1 MRAGEIKEKQAFNQT
16 MEYSLAEENI
26 FIPSSPVAHRDSEYR
41 EDGFEVLLKMQ
52 RDHFWYRGRSRFI
65 LRALNEYTR
74 KEGASA
80 IDLGGG
86 CGGWVQYLAE
96 RSGQRF
102 SELAMGDS
110 CLPALVEARKFL
122 DPKISLYHCDILNLG
137 WKERW
142 DTAFLLDVIE
152 HIPDDVEVL
161 RGVSEILRPGGLVFV
176 TTPALNFFWSYNDEV
191 GHHLRRYNKDD
202 MKLLATKTGLELV
215 DARYFMFLLS
225 PLYLLARSRR
235 VAHLTEEE
243 KIQLIIKQHQI
254 PPTIVN
260 SALSWVFG
268 LESSLGYLL
277 PFPWG
282 TSILGVFRKR

>member
-1 MRAGEIKEKQAFNQT
+1 MDYTVTAQ
-16 MEYSLAEENI
+16 NI
-26 FIPSSPVAHRDSEYR
+26 FTPSSPVAHRGSEYR

-65 LRALNEYTR
+65 LRALN
-74 KEGASA
+74 KFCQKDNASA

-96 RSGQRF
+96 RSERRF

-122 DPKISLYHCDILNLG
+122 DPNIALYHCDILNLG
-137 WKERW
+137 WKDSW
-142 DTAFLLDVIE
+142 DVVFLLDVIE
-152 HIPDDVEVL
+152 HIPDDAEVL
-161 RGVSEILRPGGLVFV
+161 KAVSEIVRPGGLVFV
-176 TTPALNFFWSYNDEV
+176 TTPALNFFWSYNDDV
-191 GHHLRRYNKDD
+191 GHHLRRYNKSD
-202 MKLLATKTGLELV
+202 MKNLATNAGLELV

-235 VAHLTEEE
+235 VMHLSEEE
-243 KIQLIIKQHQI
+243 KLQLIIKQHQI
-254 PPTIVN
+254 PPAIVN
-260 SALSWVFG
+260 SILSWVFG
-268 LESSLGYLL
+268 LERSLGYSL